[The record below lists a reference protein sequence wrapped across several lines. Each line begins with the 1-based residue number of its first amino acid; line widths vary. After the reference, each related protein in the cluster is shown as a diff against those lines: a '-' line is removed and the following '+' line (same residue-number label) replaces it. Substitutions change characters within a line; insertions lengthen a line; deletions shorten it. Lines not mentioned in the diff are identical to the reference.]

1 MRNWCCRMH
10 LDSWES
16 PLDPLDGWHPCLRK
30 QKEAGLVHGGLM
42 ISCGGEGGGGLA
54 IQLA

>member
-1 MRNWCCRMH
+1 MH

-16 PLDPLDGWHPCLRK
+16 PLDLLVGWHPRLRK
-30 QKEAGLVHGGLM
+30 QKDAGLAYGGST
-42 ISCGGEGGGGLA
+42 ISCRGVGGGGLA